1 MSCTVLPLPAH
12 SAGHNVAAS
21 LASFHVSSPTVNCQL
36 FRLNNSS
43 VAFFTMALYYNLVFG
58 LLVLEMAFFAI
69 LSLPFPRRIR
79 RTVLTTVSAP
89 FGNEKVQIAIK
100 CVLGFVAV
108 LFIDSVN
115 RVYSVTTE
123 LHALS
128 PAQSQLTIAGIVN
141 DRAEVQARRFYAQR
155 NMYLCG
161 FTLFL
166 TLILT
171 RTYSLVAELLVTKDK
186 LDNLRANEELD
197 PKGTA
202 AEATT
207 ITKLKAQLAAK
218 DADLEI
224 LKEQAASLSKDYDA
238 TSSGIKARK

>member
-1 MSCTVLPLPAH
+1 
-12 SAGHNVAAS
+12 
-21 LASFHVSSPTVNCQL
+21 
-36 FRLNNSS
+36 
-43 VAFFTMALYYNLVFG
+43 MALYYNLVFA

-79 RTVLTTVSAP
+79 RSVLTTVSAP

-128 PAQSQLTIAGIVN
+128 PSQNQLTIAGIVN

-186 LDNLRANEELD
+186 LDNLKANEELEG
-197 PKGTA
+197 KSSGTESA
-202 AEATT
+202 T

-218 DADLEI
+218 DADLKI
-224 LKEQAASLSKDYDA
+224 LKEQADSLSKDYDA
-238 TSSGIKARK
+238 ASSGVKARK